1 MNKLIS
7 IIIVTFL
14 LFIACG
20 NHAMSTEDLSKSVQA
35 TINSNIANDT
45 VGLDANGHIIILSQL
60 IKIEDLT
67 LIKTANTLGFY
78 DLAGNVF
85 EWTTGNEYSGVLK
98 INTILWKAYLHN
110 IMSNSAGMNYWDL
123 PPIIKKALSYG
134 IGIDKQLPDI
144 YTSNIV
150 VIYDGEHFEYKIET
164 WPF

>member
-1 MNKLIS
+1 
-7 IIIVTFL
+7 
-14 LFIACG
+14 
-20 NHAMSTEDLSKSVQA
+20 MSTEDLSKSVQA

-67 LIKTANTLGFY
+67 LIK
-78 DLAGNVF
+78 
-85 EWTTGNEYSGVLK
+85 TTGNEYSGVLK